1 MKIEEFAQRIGL
13 SVSTVSKALNGYAD
27 VSEATRERVLRS
39 ARRLGYSPNPL
50 GRRLRQKSSDAIGF
64 VLSPPQTGFAHPFF
78 LNMLVGIDEG
88 LRETDYHLIITT
100 AHSLESELDTFT
112 RLVEKQHVDAMIFSR
127 TLRDDPR
134 IAYLQKRRIPFATF
148 GRSEGGKPF
157 PYVDIDYAA
166 AGREGVLRLFGRG
179 HRRIAL
185 VNSPTY
191 YMFGNLRRQGYEA
204 AVRECGLAVDPDLY
218 AEEDITEDGG
228 VRGLQRVMRAV
239 PAPTAVLCAHDLT
252 AIGVMRA
259 LVAAGKR
266 PGKDVAV
273 IGSDDDPIGRYCDPP
288 LTTFSAETRRA
299 GRRIMELLLAA
310 MQGTPAKS
318 LQEVWP
324 PKLIARAS
332 DGPA

>member
-1 MKIEEFAQRIGL
+1 MKIEEFARRIGMP
-13 SVSTVSKALNGYAD
+13 VSTISKALNGYAD
-27 VSEATRERVLRS
+27 VSAETRAHVLRA

-78 LNMLVGIDEG
+78 LNMLMGIDEG
-88 LRETDYHLIITT
+88 LVETGYHLIITT
-100 AHSLESELDTFT
+100 ARSLESEVDTFK

-127 TLRDDPR
+127 TRRNDPR

-148 GRSEGGKPF
+148 GRSETGKPF
-157 PYVDIDYAA
+157 PFVDIDYAA
-166 AGREGVLRLFGRG
+166 AGREGVRRLLARG

-185 VNSPTY
+185 VNSPTH
-191 YMFGNLRRQGYEA
+191 YMFSCYRRQGYEA
-204 AVRECGLAVDPDLY
+204 ALRDCGIAPDPDLY
-218 AEEDITEDGG
+218 VEEDITEDGG
-228 VRGLQRVMRAV
+228 AHGLQRLMRAAS
-239 PAPTAVLCAHDLT
+239 PPTAVLCGHDLM

-266 PGKDVAV
+266 PGQDVAV
-273 IGSDDDPIGRYCDPP
+273 IGSDDDPIGRYFNPA

-299 GRRIMELLLAA
+299 GQRIVQLLLAA
-310 MQGTPAKS
+310 MQGTPAKA
-318 LQEVWP
+318 LQEVWTP
-324 PKLIARAS
+324 QLIPRAS

>member
-1 MKIEEFAQRIGL
+1 
-13 SVSTVSKALNGYAD
+13 
-27 VSEATRERVLRS
+27 
-39 ARRLGYSPNPL
+39 
-50 GRRLRQKSSDAIGF
+50 
-64 VLSPPQTGFAHPFF
+64 
-78 LNMLVGIDEG
+78 MLMGIDDG

-100 AHSLESELDTFT
+100 SRTLETELETFA

-127 TLRDDPR
+127 TRREDPR

-148 GRSEGGKPF
+148 GRSETGKPF

-166 AGREGVLRLFGRG
+166 AGREGVMRLFARG

-185 VNSPTY
+185 VNSPSY

-204 AVRECGLAVDPDLY
+204 AIRECGLAPDPGLY
-218 AEEDITEDGG
+218 VEEDITEDGG
-228 VRGLQRVMRAV
+228 ARGLQQVMRAT
-239 PAPTAVLCAHDLT
+239 PAPTAILCAHDLT

-266 PGKDVAV
+266 PGEDVAV
-273 IGSDDDPIGRYCDPP
+273 IGSDDDPIGRYCNPA

-299 GRRIMELLLAA
+299 GQRIVELLLAA
-310 MQGTPAKS
+310 MQGTPVAS
-318 LQEVWP
+318 LQEVWTP
-324 PKLIARAS
+324 QLIVRAS